1 MSNNC
6 LKKRK
11 ENAEI
16 FEAAWT
22 NSKFQNGINVVIRKR
37 EISKD

>member
-6 LKKRK
+6 LKKRE

-16 FEAAWT
+16 IEAPWT
-22 NSKFQNGINVVIRKR
+22 YSKFQNGNVVIRKR